1 MAGRSAARWLAP
13 LALVGCVVA
22 LYVVVTSTLSDDDGR
37 GAGSNRTGQSAT
49 QGGRPASDGTGRR
62 ERRRPRRMY
71 TVKPGDTAST
81 IAEKT
86 GVSIQRIAR
95 LNPRLDLGVLSP
107 GDRLKLRR

>member
-22 LYVVVTSTLSDDDGR
+22 LYVVVTSTLSEEGGD
-37 GAGSNRTGQSAT
+37 AGSNRAGQSVT

-62 ERRRPRRMY
+62 ERRPRRMY

-81 IAEKT
+81 ISEKT
-86 GVSIQRIAR
+86 GVSVRRIAR
-95 LNPRLDLGVLSP
+95 LNPRVDLGVLSP
-107 GDRLKLRR
+107 GDRLKLRP